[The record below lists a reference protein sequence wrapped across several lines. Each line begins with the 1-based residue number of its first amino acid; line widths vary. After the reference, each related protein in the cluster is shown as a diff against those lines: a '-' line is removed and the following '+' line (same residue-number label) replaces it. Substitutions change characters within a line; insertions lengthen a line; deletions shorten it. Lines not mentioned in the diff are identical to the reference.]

1 MLEIIKESR
10 DLHTATLPSE
20 CCVLGP
26 WCRRVTAVP
35 DDDGQDAPKAPIR
48 TDVLVVVAD
57 VNPDALRAAL
67 VGVRA
72 PELLV
77 IDRPK
82 AAEPVKP
89 EEPIDVILP
98 VATARFVGRFR
109 GDGCSPLCRLLDG
122 PDRRRGLPLK
132 CICGRYPL

>member
-1 MLEIIKESR
+1 M
-10 DLHTATLPSE
+10 
-20 CCVLGP
+20 
-26 WCRRVTAVP
+26 P

-48 TDVLVVVAD
+48 TGVLVVTAD

-82 AAEPVKP
+82 AVEP
-89 EEPIDVILP
+89 EAPIDVVLP
-98 VATARFVGRFR
+98 TAIARPVNRSGDRPGGRR
-109 GDGCSPLCRLLDG
+109 LGRPGDHSLLCQLLDR
-122 PDRRRGLPLK
+122 PAKRRGLPFV
-132 CICGRYPL
+132 CICGGSRR

>member
-1 MLEIIKESR
+1 M
-10 DLHTATLPSE
+10 
-20 CCVLGP
+20 
-26 WCRRVTAVP
+26 P

-48 TDVLVVVAD
+48 TGVLVVTAD

-82 AAEPVKP
+82 AAEP
-89 EEPIDVILP
+89 EAPIDVILP
-98 VATARFVGRFR
+98 VAVARPVGRFR

-122 PDRRRGLPLK
+122 PDRRRGRPLK
-132 CICGRYPL
+132 CICGRYPS

>member
-1 MLEIIKESR
+1 M
-10 DLHTATLPSE
+10 
-20 CCVLGP
+20 
-26 WCRRVTAVP
+26 P
-35 DDDGQDAPKAPIR
+35 DDDASKPR
-48 TDVLVVVAD
+48 RRDVLVVVAD

-82 AAEPVKP
+82 AVEPK
-89 EEPIDVILP
+89 EPIDVVLP

-109 GDGCSPLCRLLDG
+109 GDGCSAMCRLLDG

>member
-1 MLEIIKESR
+1 M
-10 DLHTATLPSE
+10 HTATLPSE

-35 DDDGQDAPKAPIR
+35 EDDDSKPRRP
-48 TDVLVVVAD
+48 DVLVVVAD

-67 VGVRA
+67 VGVRSTS
-72 PELLV
+72 ELLV